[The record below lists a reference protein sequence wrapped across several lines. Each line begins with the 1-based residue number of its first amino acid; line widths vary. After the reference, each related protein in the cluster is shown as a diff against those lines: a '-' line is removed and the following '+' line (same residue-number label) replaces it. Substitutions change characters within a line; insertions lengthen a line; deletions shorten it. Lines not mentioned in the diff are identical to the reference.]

1 MNKTEKQWQITA
13 IINTALCIGDS
24 GAGETG
30 ADKSTVKTSDGKLYI
45 PASTLKGIWRHACE
59 IIARSEKHFVC
70 DSPRA
75 ENMCPTKKEDIQK
88 HNTDA
93 MANDHC
99 IICQIFGSPTL
110 ESRIYINDLIHDA
123 DPDIKTTAIRSGVT
137 INRNRRVAED
147 QRLYFTETS
156 IPNAGFEFSGV
167 ISLSSDVTDKQIELL
182 KTGLNFIHAIGS
194 GKTRGLGWIR
204 ITQQDITPEP
214 KTTNSIE
221 INADDFT
228 ELSLEVTLGSPIITG
243 GRKPTG
249 QAVEALNYIRGGLI
263 RGALAKELLAA
274 LENNKPDA
282 EFHQIFTEDNA
293 CIFRNCT
300 PASRQLPATAIGCK
314 DFPGFQ
320 IPNDDKKHGI
330 FDSLI
335 ERVVSEEANV
345 MYQPDCPNCD
355 GRIEAQSGFYEV
367 KNGSYKEKRINT
379 RLLTRVA
386 INRHR
391 KVAEEGLLYH
401 LTAIDPVIVKTKK
414 RGSEEIKEAKK
425 VVLHGSVRVPSVLVH
440 KVALTLEQNVK
451 RLGGGSSRGLGQV
464 NITVEKQKSPKPVK
478 KRIQEFNEK
487 LDTLWQAYA
496 SLPNTNIGQ
505 YEGNYFTINLQSE
518 AILTAE
524 DGWQRSMVITARM
537 LQEMA
542 DCNSEV
548 RLVRSFASYGYAGGW
563 NAAWGLPKETELV
576 TNMGSVFVFH
586 TPNIGPWIS
595 ALQQIENIGIGNRR
609 EEGFGQILICDPFH
623 LHTREKLKSEN
634 KGESE

>member
-13 IINTALCIGDS
+13 IIDTALCIGDS

-45 PASTLKGIWRHACE
+45 PASTLKGIWRHTCE

-70 DSPRA
+70 DSPRS
-75 ENMCPTKKEDIQK
+75 ENMCTS
-88 HNTDA
+88 N
-93 MANDHC
+93 HC

-123 DPDIKTTAIRSGVT
+123 DPDIETTAIRSGVT
-137 INRNRRVAED
+137 INRNRRVAEE

-156 IPNAGFEFSGV
+156 LPNAKFEFSG
-167 ISLSSDVTDKQIELL
+167 DVTINSNITDKQIELL
-182 KTGLNFIHAIGS
+182 SAGLNYIHAIGS
-194 GKTRGLGWIR
+194 GKTRGFGWIN
-204 ITQQDITPEP
+204 ITKQDHTQ
-214 KTTNSIE
+214 KTQKTKSIE
-221 INADDFT
+221 INADGFT
-228 ELSLEVTLGSPIITG
+228 ELSLQVTLESPTLTG
-243 GRKPTG
+243 GRKPSG

-263 RGALAKELLAA
+263 RGALAKELLSD
-274 LENNKPDA
+274 LENNSPDT
-282 EFHQIFTEDNA
+282 EFHQIFTEDDA

-300 PASRQLPATAIGCK
+300 PASRLLPATAIGCK

-320 IPNDDKKHGI
+320 TPNDDKKHGI

-335 ERVVSEEANV
+335 ERVVSEKADV
-345 MYQPDCPNCD
+345 MYQPNCPKCG

-367 KNGSYKEKRINT
+367 KNESHQEKRINT

-386 INRHR
+386 INRQR
-391 KVAEEGLLYH
+391 KVAEDELLYH
-401 LTAIDPVIVKTKK
+401 LNVIDPIIMKEKNND
-414 RGSEEIKEAKK
+414 SEEPEEAHP
-425 VVLHGSVRVPSVLVH
+425 VVLHGSIRVPSNLVD

-464 NITVEKQKSPKPVK
+464 NIAVENQKSPKPVNE
-478 KRIQEFNEK
+478 RIQEFNEK
-487 LDTLWQAYA
+487 IETLWQTYA

-505 YEGNYFTINLQSE
+505 CVGDYFTINLQSE
-518 AILTAE
+518 TILTAD
-524 DGWQRSMVITARM
+524 DGWQRNMVITARM

-542 DCNSEV
+542 ACETDV
-548 RLVRSFASYGYAGGW
+548 TFVRSFASYGYTGGW
-563 NAAWGLPKETELV
+563 NAAWKLPKETELV

-586 TPNIGPWIS
+586 TSNIEAWFPI
-595 ALQQIENIGIGNRR
+595 LQQLENTGIGKRR

-623 LHTREKLKSEN
+623 LHTREKLNHKN
-634 KGESE
+634 KEESE

>member
-13 IINTALCIGDS
+13 IIDTALCIGDS
-24 GAGETG
+24 GTGETG

-75 ENMCPTKKEDIQK
+75 ENMCAS
-88 HNTDA
+88 N
-93 MANDHC
+93 HC
-99 IICQIFGSPTL
+99 VICQIFGSPTL

-123 DPDIKTTAIRSGVT
+123 DPDIETTATRSGVT
-137 INRNRRVAED
+137 INRKRRVAED

-156 IPNAGFEFSGV
+156 IPNAGFEFSGGV
-167 ISLSSDVTDKQIELL
+167 SLSNSITDEQIKLL
-182 KTGLNFIHAIGS
+182 NAGLNYIHAIGS
-194 GKTRGLGWIR
+194 GKTRGLGWISISIEDKTDNTT
-204 ITQQDITPEP
+204 ITQ
-214 KTTNSIE
+214 SIVAD
-221 INADDFT
+221 ADDHT
-228 ELSLEVTLGSPIITG
+228 ELSLQVTLESPILTG

-274 LENNKPDA
+274 LENSSPDA
-282 EFHQIFTEDNA
+282 EFHQIFTEDDA

-300 PASRQLPATAIGCK
+300 PASRLLPATAIGCK

-320 IPNDDKKHGI
+320 TPNDDKKHGI

-335 ERVVSEEANV
+335 ERIVSEKADV
-345 MYQPDCPNCD
+345 MYQPNCPKCG

-367 KNGSYKEKRINT
+367 EDDTRKERHLNT

-386 INRHR
+386 INRQR
-391 KVAEEGLLYH
+391 KVAEDELLYH
-401 LTAIDPVIVKTKK
+401 LTAIDPIIVKTEK
-414 RGSEEIKEAKK
+414 RESDEIKKAKK
-425 VVLHGSVRVPSVLVH
+425 VVLHGSVRVPSILVD
-440 KVALTLEQNVK
+440 KVALTLEQNVN

-464 NITVEKQKSPKPVK
+464 NIAVENKPSPDSLKDRIDNFNKVL
-478 KRIQEFNEK
+478 KRV
-487 LDTLWQAYA
+487 WQAYA
-496 SLPNTNIGQ
+496 NLPNTNIGQ

-518 AILTAE
+518 TILTAE
-524 DGWQRSMVITARM
+524 DGWQRTMVLTTRM

-542 DCNSEV
+542 ACNTEV
-548 RLVRSFASYGYAGGW
+548 KCIRSFASYGYAGGW

-586 TPNIGPWIS
+586 TPNIEAWVP
-595 ALQQIENIGIGNRR
+595 ALQALENTGIGNRC
-609 EEGFGQILICDPFH
+609 EEGYGEITICDPFH
-623 LHTREKLKSEN
+623 RHTRDKLTFENEEKLE
-634 KGESE
+634 

>member
-13 IINTALCIGDS
+13 IIDTALCIGDS

-45 PASTLKGIWRHACE
+45 PASTLKGIWRHTCE
-59 IIARSEKHFVC
+59 IIARSKKHFVC

-75 ENMCPTKKEDIQK
+75 ENMCPTKKEDIQI
-88 HNTDA
+88 HQSDA
-93 MANDHC
+93 MVNDHC

-110 ESRIYINDLIHDA
+110 ESRIYINDLLHDA

-137 INRNRRVAED
+137 INRKRRVAED

-167 ISLSSDVTDKQIELL
+167 VSLSNNITDEQIELL
-182 KTGLNFIHAIGS
+182 TTGLNFIHAIGS
-194 GKTRGLGWIR
+194 GKTRGLGWIS
-204 ITQQDITPEP
+204 I
-214 KTTNSIE
+214 SIE
-221 INADDFT
+221 DKTDNTPTTQSIVADTDDHT
-228 ELSLEVTLGSPIITG
+228 ELSLQVTLESPIITG
-243 GRKPTG
+243 GRKPSG

-263 RGALAKELLAA
+263 RGALAKELLAD

-282 EFHQIFTEDNA
+282 EFRKIFTEDDA

-300 PASRQLPATAIGCK
+300 PASKLLPATAIGCK

-320 IPNDDKKHGI
+320 TPNDDKKHGI

-335 ERVVSEEANV
+335 ERVVSEEADV
-345 MYQPDCPNCD
+345 MYQPNCPKCG

-367 KNGSYKEKRINT
+367 KNGSHKEKRINT

-391 KVAEEGLLYH
+391 KVAEDKLLYH
-401 LTAIDPVIVKTKK
+401 LTAIDPIIMKTKK
-414 RGSEEIKEAKK
+414 RESEEIKKAKK
-425 VVLHGSVRVPSVLVH
+425 VVLHGSVRVPSVLVN
-440 KVALTLEQNVK
+440 KVALTLKQNVK

-464 NITVEKQKSPKPVK
+464 NIAVEKQKSPKPVK

-487 LDTLWQAYA
+487 FETLWQAYA
-496 SLPNTNIGQ
+496 SLPNNDIGQ
-505 YEGNYFTINLQSE
+505 YEGDYFTINLQSE
-518 AILTAE
+518 TILTAD

-537 LQEMA
+537 LQNMA
-542 DCNSEV
+542 ACETDV
-548 RLVRSFASYGYAGGW
+548 TFVRSFASYGYAGGW

-576 TNMGSVFVFH
+576 TNIGSVFVFQ
-586 TPNIGPWIS
+586 TPNIETWIP
-595 ALQQIENIGIGNRR
+595 ALQQIENTGIGNRR
-609 EEGFGQILICDPFH
+609 GEGYGEITICDPFH
-623 LHTREKLKSEN
+623 LHTREKLNPE
-634 KGESE
+634 E